1 MILVKYLER
10 TAIESIRIITESL
23 LLVEHGARGAV
34 LKSSLTSVTLAV
46 NLGTTTLGEQTILL
60 PTLIAALRLRWEG
73 VATAGDV
80 PGPVADLHHRV
91 EEGSLLACMKE
102 PLASIALAEGILS
115 ITLREISII
124 TNLALMVV
132 TWKPWCSGPWWGSL
146 CLGEGQD
153 DVVEEDDG
161 QQEALHPPHQALPH

>member
-73 VATAGDV
+73 VATARDV

-91 EEGSLLACMKE
+91 EEGSLLACMKD
-102 PLASIALAEGILS
+102 PLASIALAEGIFA

-132 TWKPWCSGPWWGSL
+132 AWQSGRSGPWWGGL
-146 CLGEGQD
+146 CLGGGQE
-153 DVVEEDDG
+153 DVVEEEGG
-161 QQEALHPPHQALPH
+161 QHEALHPDYPM